1 MCFCCASWTILV
13 SGASVLAG
21 AAGRYSAAV
30 LALSLPVPATEPT
43 LAQAPSP
50 TEPAEPVA
58 LIDTLLSSVF
68 SSSSTSARHRR
79 RPRPI
84 STTTATAATTS
95 LTAVEFR
102 NTPISTPAI
111 VPSKHNRPP
120 SPQSNRPQRPG
131 PFHRLIRLAL
141 PRRSLDHTHEKEL
154 SHIGNLH
161 RLCHRQGSGISQ
173 FEGFV
178 ADKAPVFDSLHHDF
192 VLRTAPALD
201 NGPPSSISRRL
212 STVDVTTKQKITRA
226 ITKLQG
232 PFPTSATTFRAR
244 LLLLDGQPHGDSF
257 ITVNS
262 W

>member
-1 MCFCCASWTILV
+1 M
-13 SGASVLAG
+13 LAG